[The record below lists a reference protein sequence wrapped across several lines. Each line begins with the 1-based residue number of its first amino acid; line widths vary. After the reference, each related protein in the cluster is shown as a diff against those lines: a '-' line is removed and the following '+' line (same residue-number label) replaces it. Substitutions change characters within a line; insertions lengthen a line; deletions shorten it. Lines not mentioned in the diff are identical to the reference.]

1 MRKLPVYA
9 KKRTEDKGMRVRCG
23 GRTTRIGPGII
34 AGARKAS
41 NNAYAPYSKFCVGA
55 ALLLENGEIIAGSNQ
70 ENADFTDGLCAER
83 VALFYANSTYPDQA
97 VKAIAVTAKN
107 ANGIVEF
114 PAQPCGSCRQVL
126 VETEVRYS
134 KQIRIIMDGQKY
146 IQVLDGADNLLPFA
160 FKPSD
165 LE

>member
-1 MRKLPVYA
+1 MRRKELRIMVCEYDAVAELPEADQKLLLA
-9 KKRTEDKGMRVRCG
+9 
-23 GRTTRIGPGII
+23 
-34 AGARKAS
+34 AREATK
-41 NNAYAPYSKFCVGA
+41 NAYAPYSKFCVGA
-55 ALLLENGEIIAGSNQ
+55 ALLLENGEVIAGSNQ

-107 ANGIVEF
+107 ANGIVEN

-126 VETEVRYS
+126 VETESRYNNS
-134 KQIRIIMDGQKY
+134 IRLILDGRKH
-146 IQVLDGADNLLPFA
+146 IQVLEGADNLLPFA
-160 FKPSD
+160 FKPKD

>member
-1 MRKLPVYA
+1 MRRKELRIKVCEYDAVEELPESDQELLLA
-9 KKRTEDKGMRVRCG
+9 
-23 GRTTRIGPGII
+23 
-34 AGARKAS
+34 ARKAS

>member
-1 MRKLPVYA
+1 MRNNEVTIKVCEYDAVEELPESDQKLLLA
-9 KKRTEDKGMRVRCG
+9 
-23 GRTTRIGPGII
+23 
-34 AGARKAS
+34 AREAS
-41 NNAYAPYSKFCVGA
+41 KNAYAPYSKFCVGA
-55 ALLLENGEIIAGSNQ
+55 ALLLENGEVITGSNQ
-70 ENADFTDGLCAER
+70 ENADFTDGICAER

-107 ANGIVEF
+107 SHGFLEF

-126 VETEVRYS
+126 VETETRYN
-134 KQIRIIMDGQKY
+134 QPIRVILDGKKH
-146 IQVLDGADNLLPFA
+146 IQVLEGADNLLPFA